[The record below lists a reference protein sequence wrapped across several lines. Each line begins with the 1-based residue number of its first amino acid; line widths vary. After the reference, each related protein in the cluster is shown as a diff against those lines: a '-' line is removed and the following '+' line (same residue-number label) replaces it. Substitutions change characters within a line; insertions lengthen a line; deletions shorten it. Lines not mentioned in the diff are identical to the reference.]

1 ALYFHPLPLGFVP
14 DTMQHPIRWKL
25 PEEVKVPKNQEEL
38 AFYSVAALS
47 VLLKSR
53 QVTSEAL
60 TQMYLNRLKKYGDT
74 LQCVIT
80 LTEEL
85 ALKQARRAD
94 REIAAGQYRGP
105 LHGIPYGI
113 KDLFAV
119 EGYKTTWGAAPYK
132 DQVVEGT

>member
-1 ALYFHPLPLGFVP
+1 FLFFLSSVGVALTSFGQDTLSSEMIEGWYDLQFTAAERDSLKDGLRENRKDYEAIHQYPLHNAVPPALYFHPLPLGFVP

-60 TQMYLNRLKKYGDT
+60 TQMYLNRLKKYG
-74 LQCVIT
+74 
-80 LTEEL
+80 
-85 ALKQARRAD
+85 
-94 REIAAGQYRGP
+94 
-105 LHGIPYGI
+105 
-113 KDLFAV
+113 
-119 EGYKTTWGAAPYK
+119 
-132 DQVVEGT
+132 